1 MPDQPP
7 PPSGLTFTGFVL
19 SLASTAAI
27 HFGDLPDP
35 VSGERAE
42 PNLDGAAQMIEILG
56 LLDQKTRGNL
66 TAEERQVLEQV
77 LYELRMRFVEVSGAG
92 KRIIEP

>member
-1 MPDQPP
+1 MSDQPP
-7 PPSGLTFTGFVL
+7 EPALSFISFVL

-35 VSGERAE
+35 ISGDRAE
-42 PNLDGAAQMIEILG
+42 VNLDGAAQMIEILA
-56 LLDQKTRGNL
+56 LLDVKTRGNL

-77 LYELRMRFVEVSGAG
+77 LYELRLRFVEAKGAG
-92 KRIIEP
+92 KRIIES

>member
-1 MPDQPP
+1 MPD
-7 PPSGLTFTGFVL
+7 PSLSFISFVL

-35 VSGERAE
+35 VTGARAT
-42 PNLDGAAQMIEILG
+42 PNLEGAAQMIEILG

-77 LYELRMRFVEVSGAG
+77 LYELRLRFVEAKGAE
-92 KRIIEP
+92 KRIVEP

>member
-1 MPDQPP
+1 MPES
-7 PPSGLTFTGFVL
+7 PSLSFTAFVL

-35 VSGERAE
+35 VSGQRSDV
-42 PNLDGAAQMIEILG
+42 NLDGASQMIEILS
-56 LLDQKTRGNL
+56 LLEQKTRGNL

-77 LYELRMRFVEVSGAG
+77 LYELRMRFVEAKSSE
-92 KRIIEP
+92 KRIVEP